1 MSNPTEP
8 QAPIPTFS
16 EVAAIVCERIS
27 AHWTSSRQPEAWL
40 RSLELHVHPHIG
52 SRPVSDIVPSD
63 VLDVLHRIWC
73 TKPATSQKVRGQIS
87 RVMQWAI
94 FMGFRKDDPA
104 GHAIAH
110 ALSPVLRPIPV
121 LFPYSEVADVLA
133 AVHASRAQDSVKLV
147 FAFLVLTA
155 GRSREVLGARWDEI
169 DHENAVWT
177 VPDVR
182 MKNRREHR
190 VALSRQAVAV
200 LDKARELGN
209 GDGLVFPNARGGLL
223 SSSSLSRLLVSL
235 DVGFTP
241 RSFRASFRE
250 WCAETGVSP
259 EIAQACLG
267 HVGRDSV
274 AAVCRSDLLSLRR
287 KVMKDWAAYVVRAPS
302 CG

>member
-1 MSNPTEP
+1 MVW
-8 QAPIPTFS
+8 A
-16 EVAAIVCERIS
+16 
-27 AHWTSSRQPEAWL
+27 L
-40 RSLELHVHPHIG
+40 
-52 SRPVSDIVPSD
+52 SDIIP
-63 VLDVLHRIWC
+63 
-73 TKPATSQKVRGQIS
+73 
-87 RVMQWAI
+87 
-94 FMGFRKDDPA
+94 FRKDDPA
-104 GHAIAH
+104 GGAIAH
-110 ALSPVLRPIPV
+110 ALPPVLRPIPV

-133 AVHASRAQDSVKLV
+133 AVHASRAQATAKLA

-155 GRSREVLGARWDEI
+155 GRSREVLGARWDLI

-177 VPDVR
+177 VPGAR
-182 MKNRREHR
+182 MNSRVEHR
-190 VALSRQAVAV
+190 VALSSQALAV

-209 GDGLVFPNARGGLL
+209 GDGLVFPSSRGGLL
-223 SSSSLSRLLVSL
+223 SPSSLSRLLVSL
-235 DVGFTP
+235 DVGVTP
-241 RSFRASFRE
+241 RSFRASFHY